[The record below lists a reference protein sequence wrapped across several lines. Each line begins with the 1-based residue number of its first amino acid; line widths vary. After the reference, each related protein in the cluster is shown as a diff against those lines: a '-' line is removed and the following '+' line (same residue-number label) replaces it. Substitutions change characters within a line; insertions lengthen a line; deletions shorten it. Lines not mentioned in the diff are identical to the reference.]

1 MSTDLFQPIRRKNLP
16 GEEVS
21 GGEETEETM
30 VEAET
35 EELMDELETEDW
47 EVEQMEVSE
56 HLAQSIRN

>member
-30 VEAET
+30 VETET
-35 EELMDELETEDW
+35 EELMDELETKDS

-56 HLAQSIRN
+56 HLQQPIRD